1 MSRDAPP
8 SPGGRGPW
16 YLLGPMIQQGD
27 LLAGK
32 YRVEQVLGA
41 GGMGYVVAALHEQLG
56 QRVAV
61 KLLVPELCENQDSV
75 TRFLR
80 EARAAVKIQSEHVA
94 RVLDVGELTN
104 GSPYMVMEF
113 LSGRDLAEELD
124 RPEQVIA
131 VPTAIDYVLQASEAV
146 AEAHSLN
153 LIHRDLKPA
162 NLFLTQR
169 PDGTPLVKVLDFGIS
184 KAINVDDS
192 ALEATP
198 SLTATHSLLGS
209 PAYMSPEQIRRPKS
223 VDIRTDIWSL
233 GSILYELLV
242 REPPFNADSPLAL
255 LAAVVS
261 DPLPSVR
268 LTRPDVPVELELV
281 IAKCLEKNPDNRY
294 QTVSELADALAP
306 FAPRSLP
313 SVARISG
320 ILRATSLRP
329 APADKSPSS
338 ERTLQSPGT
347 PVTGD
352 QPTEEVRVKV
362 ITPAPAARSEKNTKT
377 DWEASSSEAVRSRRR
392 VAFGVAALVALV
404 VGVVVWQRRP
414 SVTMEPRPDPSS
426 IKAGAPAT
434 AVPALSTAPP
444 VVSAAAPPPA
454 ASTSL
459 APAAST
465 PPAPAASAP
474 PSPSAPPPTTA
485 ELTTRKAPKLKSA
498 AAAPPAPTPASAPVA
513 PPTAKPASDPLDG
526 RR

>member
-1 MSRDAPP
+1 MGA
-8 SPGGRGPW
+8 GRAVPW
-16 YLLGPMIQQGD
+16 YPWWSMIQQGE

-41 GGMGYVVAALHEQLG
+41 GGMGYVVAAMHEQLG

-61 KLLVPELCENQDSV
+61 KLLVPELCENEDSV

-80 EARAAVKIQSEHVA
+80 EARAAVKIHSEHVA

-113 LSGRDLAEELD
+113 LSGRDLADELD
-124 RPEQVIA
+124 QPGQLE
-131 VPTAIDYVLQASEAV
+131 VPIAIDYVLQASEAV
-146 AEAHSLN
+146 AEAHSLG

-162 NLFLTQR
+162 NLFLTHR
-169 PDGTPLVKVLDFGIS
+169 PDGTALVKVLDFGIS

-192 ALEATP
+192 ALEPAP

-223 VDIRTDIWSL
+223 VDTRTDIWSL

-242 REPPFNADSPLAL
+242 RDPPFNADSPLAL

-268 LTRPDVPVELELV
+268 DKRPDVPVELEAV

-294 QTVSELADALAP
+294 QTVAELADALAP
-306 FAPRSLP
+306 FAPRSQP
-313 SVARISG
+313 SVSRISG
-320 ILRATSLRP
+320 ILRSASMRPSLT
-329 APADKSPSS
+329 DKSPSS

-352 QPTEEVRVKV
+352 QPTEDIQVKV
-362 ITPAPAARSEKNTKT
+362 VTPAPAARSGNGKSTGTE
-377 DWEASSSEAVRSRRR
+377 WESSPSSAQRSRRR
-392 VAFGVAALVALV
+392 VFVLSAVALV
-404 VGVVVWQRRP
+404 GLAAGVVRWQRRP
-414 SVTMEPRPDPSS
+414 PVTAEPAVDPST
-426 IKAGAPAT
+426 IKNNARAAAGNESAPVNVAAPAQASPAVAGSAAAT
-434 AVPALSTAPP
+434 PPGVGSVKVAVPAPSAVSPP
-444 VVSAAAPPPA
+444 VAVKAKAKPVAAAA
-454 ASTSL
+454 VV
-459 APAAST
+459 APVKL
-465 PPAPAASAP
+465 PPAPA
-474 PSPSAPPPTTA
+474 
-485 ELTTRKAPKLKSA
+485 
-498 AAAPPAPTPASAPVA
+498 PAPA
-513 PPTAKPASDPLDG
+513 AKPVSDPLDG

>member
-1 MSRDAPP
+1 
-8 SPGGRGPW
+8 
-16 YLLGPMIQQGD
+16 MIQQGD

-61 KLLVPELCENQDSV
+61 KLLVPELCENEDSV

-124 RPEQVIA
+124 LPDQVID

-169 PDGTPLVKVLDFGIS
+169 PDGSPLVKVLDFGIS
-184 KAINVDDS
+184 KAINVEEN
-192 ALEATP
+192 ALEPAP

-233 GSILYELLV
+233 GSILYELLA
-242 REPPFNADSPLAL
+242 RDPPFSADSPLAL

-261 DPLPSVR
+261 DPLPSIR
-268 LTRPDVPVELELV
+268 LVRPDVPPELEAV

-306 FAPRSLP
+306 FAPRSMP
-313 SVARISG
+313 SVTRISG

-329 APADKSPSS
+329 PATDKSPSS
-338 ERTLQSPGT
+338 DRTLQSPT

-352 QPTEEVRVKV
+352 ERTEEQRVKIV
-362 ITPAPAARSEKNTKT
+362 TPAPAARSEKSTRT
-377 DWEASSSEAVRSRRR
+377 DWEASPSDAGRSRRR
-392 VAFGVAALVALV
+392 VVLGVLGAVALTA
-404 VGVVVWQRRP
+404 GVVVWQRRP
-414 SVTMEPRPDPSS
+414 LVTMEARPDSS
-426 IKAGAPAT
+426 AAKAGASASGIEALPSSAPAVT
-434 AVPALSTAPP
+434 GSASVA
-444 VVSAAAPPPA
+444 AAAPA
-454 ASTSL
+454 APSQPEA
-459 APAAST
+459 APS
-465 PPAPAASAP
+465 ASAAGSAKA
-474 PSPSAPPPTTA
+474 PSMPEAA
-485 ELTTRKAPKLKSA
+485 AAKAPKIKPPVAAAPA
-498 AAAPPAPTPASAPVA
+498 AAAPPAATAPVA
-513 PPTAKPASDPLDG
+513 TPVAPKPVSDPLDG

>member
-1 MSRDAPP
+1 
-8 SPGGRGPW
+8 
-16 YLLGPMIQQGD
+16 MIRQGE

-41 GGMGYVVAALHEQLG
+41 GGMGYVVAAMHEQLG

-61 KLLVPELCENQDSV
+61 KLLVPELCENEDSV

-80 EARAAVKIQSEHVA
+80 EARAAVKIRSEHVA

-124 RPEQVIA
+124 LPGQLE
-131 VPTAIDYVLQASEAV
+131 VPVAIDYVLQASEAV

-192 ALEATP
+192 ALEPVP

-233 GSILYELLV
+233 GSILFELLA
-242 REPPFNADSPLAL
+242 RDPPFNADSPLAL

-261 DPLPSVR
+261 DPLPSIR
-268 LTRPDVPVELELV
+268 DKRPDVPVELEAV

-294 QTVSELADALAP
+294 QTVAELADALAP
-306 FAPRSLP
+306 FAPRSMP
-313 SVARISG
+313 SVSRISG
-320 ILRATSLRP
+320 ILRSVSIRP
-329 APADKSPSS
+329 TPADKSPSS

-347 PVTGD
+347 PISE
-352 QPTEEVRVKV
+352 QPTEVQRVNI
-362 ITPAPAARSEKNTKT
+362 ITPAPPARSEKNTKT
-377 DWEASSSEAVRSRRR
+377 DWEATASLAGRSRRR
-392 VAFGVAALVALV
+392 AVVATLGLAGALVGGLV
-404 VGVVVWQRRP
+404 LWQRRP
-414 SVTMEPRPDPSS
+414 SVITMEPPTELSTS
-426 IKAGAPAT
+426 GAAAARSQQPITSPT
-434 AVPALSTAPP
+434 AVPSPSPLPA
-444 VVSAAAPPPA
+444 VSAAVEPLPALSAAPSASVVA
-454 ASTSL
+454 AATVE
-459 APAAST
+459 APGVKVKGKPLKAVAGAAA
-465 PPAPAASAP
+465 PVGAAAPAASA
-474 PSPSAPPPTTA
+474 A
-485 ELTTRKAPKLKSA
+485 
-498 AAAPPAPTPASAPVA
+498 PAPVVP
-513 PPTAKPASDPLDG
+513 KPAATDPLDG

>member
-1 MSRDAPP
+1 
-8 SPGGRGPW
+8 
-16 YLLGPMIQQGD
+16 MIQQGE

-41 GGMGYVVAALHEQLG
+41 GGMGYVVAAMHEQLG

-61 KLLVPELCENQDSV
+61 KLLVPELCENEDSV

-80 EARAAVKIQSEHVA
+80 EARAAVKIHSEHVA

-124 RPEQVIA
+124 LPGQLE
-131 VPTAIDYVLQASEAV
+131 VPIAIDYLLQASEAV
-146 AEAHSLN
+146 AEAHSLG

-162 NLFLTQR
+162 NLFLTHR
-169 PDGTPLVKVLDFGIS
+169 PDGTALVKVLDFGIS
-184 KAINVDDS
+184 KAINVDDN
-192 ALEATP
+192 ALEPVP

-223 VDIRTDIWSL
+223 VDTRTDIWSL

-242 REPPFNADSPLAL
+242 RDPPFNADSPLAL

-268 LTRPDVPVELELV
+268 DTRPDVPVELEAV

-294 QTVSELADALAP
+294 QTVSELADALLP
-306 FAPRSLP
+306 FAPRSQS
-313 SVARISG
+313 SVSRISG
-320 ILRATSLRP
+320 ILRSVSMRPSLT
-329 APADKSPSS
+329 DKSPSS

-352 QPTEEVRVKV
+352 QPTEDIRVKV
-362 ITPAPAARSEKNTKT
+362 VTPAPAARSGNGKSTGTE
-377 DWEASSSEAVRSRRR
+377 WESSPSSAQRSRRR
-392 VAFGVAALVALV
+392 VFVFAVVAIVGLAAGVIL
-404 VGVVVWQRRP
+404 WQRRQP
-414 SVTMEPRPDPSS
+414 VTAEPAPDPTSVQS
-426 IKAGAPAT
+426 NPRAAAAGEMASANAAAAPSLSPAPAPSASAGEPAAADSAKMAVSAPRATAPEAAVKAKVKATAGASAGGAPAKPT
-434 AVPALSTAPP
+434 
-444 VVSAAAPPPA
+444 
-454 ASTSL
+454 
-459 APAAST
+459 
-465 PPAPAASAP
+465 PAPAAP
-474 PSPSAPPPTTA
+474 
-485 ELTTRKAPKLKSA
+485 
-498 AAAPPAPTPASAPVA
+498 AAP
-513 PPTAKPASDPLDG
+513 AKPASDPLDG

>member
-1 MSRDAPP
+1 
-8 SPGGRGPW
+8 
-16 YLLGPMIQQGD
+16 MIRQGE

-61 KLLVPELCENQDSV
+61 KLLVPELCENEDSV

-80 EARAAVKIQSEHVA
+80 EARAAVKIHSEHVA

-124 RPEQVIA
+124 QPGQLEVA
-131 VPTAIDYVLQASEAV
+131 VAIDYVLQASEAV

-162 NLFLTQR
+162 NLFLTHR
-169 PDGTPLVKVLDFGIS
+169 PDGSPLVKVLDFGIS
-184 KAINVDDS
+184 KAINVEEN
-192 ALEATP
+192 ALEPAP

-223 VDIRTDIWSL
+223 VDTRTDIWSL

-242 REPPFNADSPLAL
+242 RDPPFNAESPLAL

-268 LTRPDVPVELELV
+268 DKRPDVPVELEAV
-281 IAKCLEKNPDNRY
+281 IAKCLEKNPDKRY
-294 QTVSELADALAP
+294 QTVAELADALAP
-306 FAPRSLP
+306 FAPRSQP
-313 SVARISG
+313 SVSRISG
-320 ILRATSLRP
+320 ILRSTSLRP

-347 PVTGD
+347 PLSD
-352 QPTEEVRVKV
+352 QPTEEQRVKV
-362 ITPAPAARSEKNTKT
+362 ITPAPAARSEKNTHT
-377 DWEASSSEAVRSRRR
+377 DWEASPSMVGRSRRR
-392 VAFGVAALVALV
+392 VVVATAGLLAAAGGAALLWH
-404 VGVVVWQRRP
+404 GRP
-414 SVTMEPRPDPSS
+414 TITMERPAEPGLNQLTSGAAAVTPQARS
-426 IKAGAPAT
+426 AAPAAEPSAAPVPPAPAVVAPAE
-434 AVPALSTAPP
+434 AVPVAPSP
-444 VVSAAAPPPA
+444 APSAAPTEAPRAKPVKGKLKPPISAPVAPAPPPA
-454 ASTSL
+454 A
-459 APAAST
+459 APA
-465 PPAPAASAP
+465 PP
-474 PSPSAPPPTTA
+474 
-485 ELTTRKAPKLKSA
+485 K
-498 AAAPPAPTPASAPVA
+498 PVA
-513 PPTAKPASDPLDG
+513 TDPLDG